1 MSYEQSLKNI
11 ENIKNFV
18 LPYGR
23 QVAVFDFQVDGSF
36 QVVFYENYTDQIDD
50 SLRVAALTIDC
61 AYAFIENDKNDQSI
75 LSYIDKYQILL
86 FNLTM
91 NETIDFHRRRTID
104 KENLKK
110 EFEALLLHLKNT

>member
-1 MSYEQSLKNI
+1 MTYEQSLQNI

-18 LPYGR
+18 LPDGHH
-23 QVAVFDFQVDGSF
+23 VAVFDFQSADSF

-50 SLRVAALTIDC
+50 SLRVAALTRGC
-61 AYAFIENDKNDQSI
+61 AFAFIENDKNDQSI
-75 LSYIDKYQILL
+75 LSYIDKHQILL

-91 NETIDFHRRRTID
+91 NETIDFHRRRAID

-110 EFEALLLHLKNT
+110 EFEALLNHLKNT